1 MNAEHIRKKRK
12 IYSDRKMKI
21 IYTKKMQNILKCT
34 LHVCKTLQNVFT
46 LVKIDVL
53 VNEKKVTQ

>member
-1 MNAEHIRKKRK
+1 MQNIFRQENENFIH
-12 IYSDRKMKI
+12 
-21 IYTKKMQNILKCT
+21 KKMQNILKCI
-34 LHVCKTLQNVFT
+34 LHVCKTLQNVLT

>member
-1 MNAEHIRKKRK
+1 
-12 IYSDRKMKI
+12 
-21 IYTKKMQNILKCT
+21 MQNILKCT
-34 LHVCKTLQNVFT
+34 LHICKTLQNVFT